1 MLVDLLWRGLRR
13 GYLSRAN
20 WRPAGRPP
28 SGLVIAAI
36 AGVLCAAL
44 FMEGCMIGFDTA
56 VLPCSGEACDNTRW
70 VIMTLAGSD
79 DLEHARQQVA
89 IFLPGA
95 CGIERV
101 QLPDLSP
108 LNGGDTQVRLAAWSV
123 RPAGS
128 LELAITDTSGNLAIV
143 GLNGPETAQTK
154 SLGAVGVAWS
164 NAGDRLAVVTRD
176 RSQPAEQAHQLLI
189 LSPQLEELD
198 RFALDL
204 PVSDRSRDLIHDRF
218 VVSWNGD
225 DTQIAVSTTVAC
237 STGLATDFCDQWRVI
252 PRCNVVRLS
261 DGRTQILPLYD
272 AWFVGTNTLVAT
284 PASDA
289 PHIALNMARR
299 VERITLGTD
308 GTDSHQ
314 PLIGPV
320 FLYSANPPAGV
331 IVTEDPATFGI
342 NSVTRSV
349 SLRSADGR
357 RKDPRVPNV
366 ILAVSALNAKDL
378 PPVLVPADAALP
390 ALREAGLAPEC
401 P

>member
-1 MLVDLLWRGLRR
+1 MIAYWRLWSACVSLLTVTGCISEGLDLGLLACEGLPCDADRWVVFVLEAVDF
-13 GYLSRAN
+13 
-20 WRPAGRPP
+20 PADQPEQPNEPRVLIDTPCGRVRYRIRLDVDPDRLP
-28 SGLVIAAI
+28 FNT
-36 AGVLCAAL
+36 AGVRPLLGAL
-44 FMEGCMIGFDTA
+44 
-56 VLPCSGEACDNTRW
+56 S
-70 VIMTLAGSD
+70 
-79 DLEHARQQVA
+79 
-89 IFLPGA
+89 
-95 CGIERV
+95 
-101 QLPDLSP
+101 
-108 LNGGDTQVRLAAWSV
+108 WSV
-123 RPAGS
+123 RPAGG
-128 LELAITDTSGNLAIV
+128 LELAIVEQDGDLSIFPLGQAEAAASID
-143 GLNGPETAQTK
+143 
-154 SLGAVGVAWS
+154 LGAVGVAWS
-164 NAGDRLAVVTRD
+164 NTGDRLAVVTRD